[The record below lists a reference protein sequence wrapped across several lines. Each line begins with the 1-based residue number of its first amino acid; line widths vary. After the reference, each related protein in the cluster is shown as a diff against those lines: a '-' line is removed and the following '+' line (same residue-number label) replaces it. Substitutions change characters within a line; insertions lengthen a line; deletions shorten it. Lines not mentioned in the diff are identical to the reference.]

1 MSLRNFVLSFL
12 KHLPASEPF
21 HGQHSRSKMSE
32 ANAMSSGGASR
43 KRFAST
49 IGINTL
55 VDARYYGEDEDDN
68 DFYPGVVVGFSRT
81 GYMVEF
87 DEYEGDAWQDT
98 KPEDVRV
105 YGDEKPV
112 QTSAKKI
119 NTSRQS
125 DQDQKLQLT
134 EAIGLPYLLPLG
146 DKRKNKPYTC
156 SMFCE
161 TNRFYHC
168 GGCPTCNDYYK
179 SIGRRNPHVLLDK
192 RKTLVQQYVPDLA
205 LVEKHYAEV
214 CRKNPLWLKDDKG
227 IPIVPMSFVPFTVP
241 KAGKM
246 HSKKAR
252 REVAYQAHDDAVHA
266 ALVSDKT
273 NAMLV
278 EPVPYKCS
286 YSCSHGA
293 FSMYGGC
300 PTCNEYYK
308 AIGAKNPF
316 VTAGVEQKSYTE
328 ELLRKHYADVR
339 KYNPQWAKDDNG
351 IPVVPKTYIK
361 AKN

>member
-1 MSLRNFVLSFL
+1 
-12 KHLPASEPF
+12 
-21 HGQHSRSKMSE
+21 
-32 ANAMSSGGASR
+32 
-43 KRFAST
+43 
-49 IGINTL
+49 
-55 VDARYYGEDEDDN
+55 
-68 DFYPGVVVGFSRT
+68 
-81 GYMVEF
+81 
-87 DEYEGDAWQDT
+87 
-98 KPEDVRV
+98 
-105 YGDEKPV
+105 
-112 QTSAKKI
+112 
-119 NTSRQS
+119 
-125 DQDQKLQLT
+125 
-134 EAIGLPYLLPLG
+134 
-146 DKRKNKPYTC
+146 
-156 SMFCE
+156 
-161 TNRFYHC
+161 
-168 GGCPTCNDYYK
+168 
-179 SIGRRNPHVLLDK
+179 
-192 RKTLVQQYVPDLA
+192 
-205 LVEKHYAEV
+205 
-214 CRKNPLWLKDDKG
+214 
-227 IPIVPMSFVPFTVP
+227 
-241 KAGKM
+241 
-246 HSKKAR
+246 
-252 REVAYQAHDDAVHA
+252 VHA